1 MLYRYFS
8 ILLAC
13 TLVVVGLQIPAFID
27 QYQHRLSAH
36 LNEVA
41 TNLAGFQRIADEHH
55 RGSLP
60 ALIEMHRQSAEP
72 TFSSEAAVIEEMYDR
87 FVRFSTAL
95 ARLEASLAGRIYQ
108 VAINPDR
115 EIFEETASNYTYT
128 VTLNTDSAI
137 CAGVLLLSG
146 ILLSDLLRFL
156 CLRPFHRRH
165 A

>member
-13 TLVVVGLQIPAFID
+13 TLVIVGLQIPAFID

-41 TNLAGFQRIADEHH
+41 NNLAGFQRIADEYHG
-55 RGSLP
+55 GSLP
-60 ALIEMHRQSAEP
+60 ALIEKHRQSVEP
-72 TFSSEAAVIEEMYDR
+72 TFSSEAAVIADMYDR
-87 FVRFSTAL
+87 FVRFGAAL
-95 ARLEASLAGRIYQ
+95 ARLETSLAGRIYE
-108 VAINPDR
+108 VAVNPDR

-137 CAGVLLLSG
+137 CAGVLLISG
-146 ILLSDLLRFL
+146 ILLSDLIRFL
-156 CLRPFHRRH
+156 CLRPFRRRH